1 MVMVQIRHVPD
12 EVHRELR
19 ARAARQGRSLS
30 DFLLTELTRLADEPT
45 LDSIAERIRT
55 YDLVHPSPDLPALE
69 VVVEQLEE
77 ERAARDDQLG
87 AR

>member
-45 LDSIAERIRT
+45 LDSIADRIRT
-55 YDLVHPSPDLPALE
+55 YDVVHPSPDLPALE
-69 VVVEQLEE
+69 GVEQLEE